1 MASVF
6 DQALPSTDLVPI
18 GDSPSN
24 NSSGFNQSQPSID
37 LLAAGHTSLN
47 DGIPKQ
53 PYDGLTQTFNSLAYK
68 GNPLYSPKYSHS
80 QVVNTTIGSDGAT
93 KPERLYQVIPRYAVN
108 DSDPSKG
115 YNTAIAGGDRGTPA
129 GIRLVSDADPMSKRT
144 NLDSDVQ
151 TTVAQIIKD
160 MTEDGFAYT
169 DFLLTDVQV
178 QMNEK
183 VQISEVF
190 GDTEVVYYFGKQ
202 PVMFNLSGIVIDD
215 KSNNWFTKFLYMYS
229 NIGRGSEL
237 ARNGELIEIMLPN
250 MVVMGSISG
259 LTYSQNAQRDT
270 DIQFNMQIIA
280 KRIKPV
286 GAAPLTGPITNN
298 NLLMTLSPDSS
309 FRDMS
314 QINAMK
320 NYIAK
325 LSTGASGTTGG
336 IMGALSGLAA
346 LPGQISNFFGGL
358 TKQAGNFM
366 NSLFG
371 GMLGNGSMMGFR
383 GSLFSPVYGFLSS
396 ITKIIQS
403 VFGGLSSLI
412 HAFTDP
418 VKNILRDIRNISSM
432 AQGIVNAVEG
442 GIESLINIPK
452 SLANDF
458 RQTIISLKNT
468 VGCISRAP
476 RTIADI
482 LRDLQSAS
490 LRNAAFLNA
499 GKKAGLR
506 KVALLGSG
514 VRYSPIKGAQI

>member
-6 DQALPSTDLVPI
+6 DQPLPSLDLVPGGSVTNTPI
-18 GDSPSN
+18 T
-24 NSSGFNQSQPSID
+24 
-37 LLAAGHTSLN
+37 TSAS
-47 DGIPKQ
+47 DPF
-53 PYDGLTQTFNSLAYK
+53 GLTSAVKSNLNSLAMNQSGVK
-68 GNPLYSPKYSHS
+68 LYSPSYSHE
-80 QVVNTTIGSDGAT
+80 QVVNKTMGSDGIT

-115 YNTAIAGGDRGTPA
+115 YSTAIAGGDRGTPA
-129 GIRLVSDADPMSKRT
+129 GIRLVSDSKDPMSKRQD
-144 NLDSDVQ
+144 LDSDVQ
-151 TTVAQIIKD
+151 TTVGQIIKD
-160 MTEDGFAYT
+160 MTEDGFAYS
-169 DFLLTDVQV
+169 DFLLTDVQT
-178 QMNEK
+178 QFNEK
-183 VQISEVF
+183 VQVSEVF
-190 GDTEVVYYFGKQ
+190 GDTEIVYYFGKQ
-202 PVMFNLSGIVIDD
+202 PVIFSISGIVIDD
-215 KSNNWFTKFLYMYS
+215 KSNNWFTKLMYMYS
-229 NIGRGSEL
+229 NVGRGSEL

-250 MVVMGSISG
+250 MVVMGSISS
-259 LTYSQNAQRDT
+259 LSYSQSAARDT

-286 GAAPLTGPITNN
+286 AAMPLTGPITNN
-298 NLLMTLSPDSS
+298 TLLMTLSPDSN

-320 NYIAK
+320 SYIAK

-346 LPGQISNFFGGL
+346 IPGKIANFFGGL
-358 TKQAGNFM
+358 TQQVGNFVG
-366 NSLFG
+366 SIFG
-371 GMLGNGSMMGFR
+371 GVLGNGATMGFR

-396 ITKIIQS
+396 ITKIVQS

-418 VKNILRDIRNISSM
+418 VRNILRDIRNISSM
-432 AQGIVNAVEG
+432 AQGLVHAVEN
-442 GIESLINIPK
+442 GIQSLVNIPK

-514 VRYSPIKGAQI
+514 VHYTAAKGAQV